1 MPIHQKT
8 ITVSPADDVY
18 AWTKSGDS
26 NGSWITITNAQNA
39 GVDTDTWN
47 FTVGANTGAQRA
59 AVCTVTHSNGTTAES
74 FTITQATGGS
84 PVVVPTISTGAP
96 TQPITETSIVFTGNE
111 DNNGGEALTARGFK
125 VGLAANTLGS
135 TFPVSLSGGTGFFK
149 NVTGLT
155 GGTTYYA
162 QAYGTNSAGEGTGI
176 TVSATTLA
184 AAPSLSFNSFSVEA
198 QNNPDGINVPEPNP
212 STSFNNNALIT
223 ITSTNVPD
231 GYYIPVVSITK
242 VAPSASAG
250 QYADFNASNSSL
262 LIGSTIN
269 DLGVFTFSNDEA
281 TGTLRVQPDNT
292 TEGNETYRVTISP
305 DYLDANDNVIG
316 QHGLSAYVDFI
327 ILDNSISTAT
337 ELGYNNASNYGALG
351 SPTTSTSGNTSFSTY
366 TFNNSGGTYG
376 PSHNILFKANTSADP
391 VYNTSSTNT
400 VNTFYWSLDS
410 EGVTND
416 SAAINGNGSSCVVNS
431 TAMNPNGQG
440 GSGVG
445 FLGNNH
451 GFILF
456 SDGQASGGSSPLA
469 PSPLGFS

>member
-47 FTVGANTGAQRA
+47 FTVGANTGAQRV

-84 PVVVPTISTGAP
+84 PVVLPTITTGAISS
-96 TQPITETSIVFTGNE
+96 ITETSMTLLGNE

-125 VGLAANTLGS
+125 MGLAANAMNS
-135 TFPVSLSGGTGFFK
+135 TFPVSLSGGAGFFK

-162 QAYGTNSAGEGTGI
+162 QAYGTNSAGEATGN
-176 TVSATTLA
+176 TVSATTVA
-184 AAPSLSFNSFSVEA
+184 ANNMSFNSFSVEA

-212 STSFNNNALIT
+212 ATSFSNNALIT

-242 VAPSASAG
+242 IAPSAGAG

-269 DLGVFTFSNDEA
+269 DLGVFTFSGDVA
-281 TGTLRVQPDNT
+281 IGTLRVQGDNT

-305 DYLDANDNVIG
+305 DYLDDNDNVIG
-316 QHGLSAYVDFI
+316 QHGLNAYVDFV

-351 SPTTSTSGNTSFSTY
+351 APVTSTSGGTTFSTY
-366 TFNNSGGTYG
+366 TWNNNGGAYG
-376 PSHNILFKANTSADP
+376 PTHNILFKANGQADP
-391 VYNTSSTNT
+391 SYNTGSTNT

-410 EGVTND
+410 EGATND
-416 SAAINGNGSSCVVNS
+416 SAAINGSASSCVVNA

-445 FLGNNH
+445 FLVNNN

-456 SDGQASGGSSPLA
+456 VDGQGSSGGSTPIS
-469 PSPLGFS
+469 PSPVGIS